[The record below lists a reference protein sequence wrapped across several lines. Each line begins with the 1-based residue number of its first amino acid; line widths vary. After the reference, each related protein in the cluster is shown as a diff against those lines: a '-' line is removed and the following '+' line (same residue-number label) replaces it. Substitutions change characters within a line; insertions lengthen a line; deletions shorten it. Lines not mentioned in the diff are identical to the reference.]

1 MKCIFPVKIFVVLL
15 SLLRFSTETRDGTRP
30 RDTTSKYSASRSRQ
44 HSVSR
49 IGYRKLEEFRM
60 MGPDEVVH
68 ALNKC
73 KEDLKVLLSGELKP
87 DWVNLLIKIFANV
100 CRSTLEKN
108 AYDLISLLPGSMMIR
123 NQTTQQIQELH
134 LRDQTPEA
142 LADFIND
149 VILIFEKFSAS
160 FPSSCLELPVDCLIV
175 ALNRKAELA
184 AREQMLKRLTAVVEI
199 RENHLLSKHKNKSLS
214 IGPYAKPQNDFRSL
228 TVIPTLEEIWQPS
241 KTYIRPIKE
250 RGKYSNGEEYLDIQF
265 RLLREDFIAPLR
277 EGIHEISRNLP
288 RAERK
293 HNIKLYRQVQIL
305 DPNCSKGGLIHKVKF
320 DVKHIRRGTWIH
332 SRRLIFGTLLC
343 LSEDNFETILFAT
356 VANRDIRE
364 LEYGEIDVHFISE
377 LTTVDL
383 SLNREFVMIES
394 PSYYQAYCHVLEAL
408 KNIKENGIPCA
419 KYVVSALNYPHPPK
433 YLLPDMKDNVYDLKG
448 CVTSENK
455 EERMVP
461 LSEVEQLGSKSK
473 LNTSQLKAFKEAL
486 TREFVVIQGPP
497 GTGKTFLGLKI
508 ADTLLKNVVKMQ
520 KWNVKDDG
528 EVHILIVCYTNHAL
542 DQFVEGLI
550 DIGHE
555 NEIIRIGGRSQN
567 EAVSRCNIFQKRN
580 GNRGMLPI
588 ALQGANSPAYGRMK
602 QAAEDF
608 EDAKKK
614 LALPEQ
620 SFKIGNVLQVKR
632 LLRFIPRGCQ
642 QWFVN
647 LDKVCEEMHVSFME
661 IFLDLIP
668 VSGQLERKI
677 RHESAK
683 LGNASNPSH
692 KVQRSMHNASS
703 RQKETQ
709 ARNSISSPNYKPTSP
724 LSVSRTLSV
733 SPIPSRKHSR
743 RASSPSLHNNMVPNV
758 TEAIQVTGTENKV
771 LTQEQSPVYEAVSD
785 CEEGELIE
793 KQGETTEREVI
804 NEREETTEGQLVNV
818 QGETTEGELVHEQGE
833 TTDGEVIGIQEETTE
848 KDLIDVEG
856 EGEALIDRWV
866 IDENEFARLEKKAV
880 QAETEDV
887 VEIDEGFIVNMDG
900 FYVAIPVKEERKN
913 RAILQL
919 KRNEAMEEKEV
930 QAICDPW
937 RLSIEQR
944 WQLYKYLTS
953 RYVAYIFDAVR
964 TQETS
969 FLVSA
974 SCFHLL
980 DAAWLM
986 TALYL
991 LDAA

>member
-1 MKCIFPVKIFVVLL
+1 MN
-15 SLLRFSTETRDGTRP
+15 
-30 RDTTSKYSASRSRQ
+30 
-44 HSVSR
+44 R
-49 IGYRKLEEFRM
+49 IGYRKLEEFSRM
-60 MGPDEVVH
+60 VPDELVH
-68 ALNKC
+68 ALNKY
-73 KEDLKVLLSGELKP
+73 KEDLKVLLQDSGELKP

-123 NQTTQQIQELH
+123 NQIMQQIQELH
-134 LRDQTPEA
+134 LRDQTPDA
-142 LADFIND
+142 LEEFIND
-149 VILIFEKFSAS
+149 VILMFEKFSAS

-175 ALNRKAELA
+175 ALGRNAELA
-184 AREQMLKRLTAVVEI
+184 AKEQMLLRLTAVVEI
-199 RENHLLSKHKNKSLS
+199 RENHLLFKHQNNSLS
-214 IGPYAKPQNDFRSL
+214 TGPYAKPQKDFRSL

-293 HNIKLYRQVQIL
+293 HNIKLYRKVQIL
-305 DPNCSKGGLIHKVKF
+305 NSNCSKGGLIHKVKF

-356 VANRDIRE
+356 VANRDIKQ
-364 LEYGEIDVHFISE
+364 LEYGEIDVHFISD
-377 LTTVDL
+377 LTAVDL
-383 SLNREFVMIES
+383 SLKREFVMIES

-408 KNIKENGIPCA
+408 KKIKVNGVPCA
-419 KYVVSALNYPHPPK
+419 RYVVSASNNPRSPK
-433 YLLPDMKDNVYDLKG
+433 YLLPDVKDNVYDLKS

-455 EERMVP
+455 EEWMVP

-508 ADTLLKNVVKMQ
+508 ADTLLKNVVKKQ
-520 KWNVKDDG
+520 KWDGKDHG

-542 DQFVEGLI
+542 DQFVEGLM

-580 GNRGMLPI
+580 GNRGMLPV
-588 ALQGANSPAYGRMK
+588 ALKNANSIAYGRMK

-614 LALPEQ
+614 LAVLEQ

-632 LLRFIPRGCQ
+632 LLRFMPRGCQ
-642 QWFVN
+642 QWFAN

-668 VSGQLERKI
+668 VSWQLAMEI
-677 RHESAK
+677 RDESVE
-683 LGNASNPSH
+683 LRNTSNHSQ

-703 RQKETQ
+703 RQNETQ
-709 ARNSISSPNYKPTSP
+709 ARNSISSPTYRPTSP
-724 LSVSRTLSV
+724 ISVSRTSV
-733 SPIPSRKHSR
+733 SPGPSREHSR
-743 RASSPSLHNNMVPNV
+743 RASSASLHNNMVPHFK
-758 TEAIQVTGTENKV
+758 EAIQVTGTENKV
-771 LTQEQSPVYEAVSD
+771 LTQEQSLVCDAVTD
-785 CEEGELIE
+785 CEEGELVDT
-793 KQGETTEREVI
+793 QGETTERGLI
-804 NEREETTEGQLVNV
+804 NVREETPEGQLVNV
-818 QGETTEGELVHEQGE
+818 QGETTEGELIHVQGE
-833 TTDGEVIGIQEETTE
+833 TMEGEVVGKQEETTE
-848 KDLIDVEG
+848 KDLIDVQG

-866 IDENEFARLEKKAV
+866 IDENEFARLEQKAV
-880 QAETEDV
+880 EAEREDV
-887 VEIDEGFIVNMDG
+887 VEIDETFIVDIDG
-900 FYVAIPVKEERKN
+900 FHVAIPVKEERKK

-919 KRNEAMEEKEV
+919 ERNKVMEEKDVEE
-930 QAICDPW
+930 ICDPW
-937 RLSIEQR
+937 KLSTEQR

-953 RYVAYIFDAVR
+953 RYVA
-964 TQETS
+964 
-969 FLVSA
+969 
-974 SCFHLL
+974 
-980 DAAWLM
+980 
-986 TALYL
+986 LYL
-991 LDAA
+991 MQ